1 MTPKKVSRW
10 RQRFLALG
18 LPGLKKDRPRPG
30 RKPKIGTRQIQRV
43 VEITT
48 RQKPPHAT
56 HWSTRTM
63 AAAVG
68 ISEAS
73 VRRIWHSHGVKPH
86 LLETFKVSRDPQFAE
101 KLQDIVGLYLKPTR
115 ATLWC

>member
-1 MTPKKVSRW
+1 
-10 RQRFLALG
+10 
-18 LPGLKKDRPRPG
+18 
-30 RKPKIGTRQIQRV
+30 
-43 VEITT
+43 
-48 RQKPPHAT
+48 
-56 HWSTRTM
+56 M